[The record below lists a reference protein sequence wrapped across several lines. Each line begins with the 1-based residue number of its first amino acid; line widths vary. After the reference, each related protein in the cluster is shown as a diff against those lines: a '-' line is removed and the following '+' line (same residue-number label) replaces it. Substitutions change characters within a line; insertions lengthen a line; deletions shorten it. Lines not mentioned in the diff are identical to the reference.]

1 MGLHGKPHGL
11 MSSSQCSICQQELDR
26 HAFSAKQLKNAA
38 HRRKCLA
45 CVAAEESA
53 ERARIAATQRAEQ
66 LRKQELAAWVDA
78 NVTEP
83 STSLSEWTSEIMDAT
98 PHADVGTQSTA
109 PFVVGSPGPPAP
121 ARRKGGR
128 PPKATEDKAVR
139 GYLWRCRLKSAD
151 DGGYDE
157 LQASLSGCPQITKL
171 AMRRSP
177 ADSECIEAF
186 AGFSGDRSNVQLS
199 KLPGLPTGVQWERVI
214 ETRQGGEWSSVK
226 ADSTFSIM
234 LPKEDAVESVRRGL
248 QHELRVQPAWVD
260 THVPALSRVEA
271 GAPILS
277 PEGRHASRTISADVP
292 TPSGEHVERREAQ
305 VDYDVPA
312 AGGNAGAAAR
322 DSQRL
327 REERALLSLDTAAE
341 ACERQQHREAEQLRR
356 ERQRCRRDELKALR
370 DAREQILELLL
381 ARAQILKPGVGLE
394 RWARLVNLPCR
405 TDTPSGRAVRE
416 VFFRKLR
423 RQSSSYLQVPKDMPY
438 SPHDHYHQTSLL
450 LPQGV
455 SSNVGWLC
463 TLIHSLQSFTKWMH
477 NTQELQCPLPP
488 WVADAAERKRYV
500 EDAGLGS
507 QGARLVDFAWLLH
520 PLPENSDDE
529 DASWH
534 GCDLLERFQVQA
546 ISEGLR
552 FWAQGLTAKSAK
564 FEGGG
569 ECPWLTDEQV
579 THYARMEVQVMYD
592 KFFDRCGSCK
602 LMQGHPWRPEYP
614 WRRVYHAESNS
625 WRVVRRDHDWTF
637 EERVDQVALEHCIGA
652 RRKQLSPDEAHALA
666 GAAALHAVELFTE
679 EHEVCAAWM
688 LVDLAMGAHVTVMGL
703 AADSARHYNGQCGI
717 VVSLPTD
724 LSERYGVQLERS
736 SHQISARRGNLFCPP
751 SDLLAVVAMDEE
763 SGDPVGLG
771 AESDDDTCSAE
782 GSEAD
787 SDDES

>member
-1 MGLHGKPHGL
+1 MCGDWRTRRGQIGECHDTCRRVGLYLPKLGRFVTGPDSYLTAPCARTTWATLFTHTPLRPAPGPARRAHRECAEGFTTRDSRRTAPHPITKRLFSLSFPLSLSQSGTIDVGLLLACIPSKLCVIPTVDIKGRGARGGLHGKPHGL

-488 WVADAAERKRYV
+488 WVADAA
-500 EDAGLGS
+500 
-507 QGARLVDFAWLLH
+507 
-520 PLPENSDDE
+520 
-529 DASWH
+529 
-534 GCDLLERFQVQA
+534 
-546 ISEGLR
+546 
-552 FWAQGLTAKSAK
+552 
-564 FEGGG
+564 
-569 ECPWLTDEQV
+569 
-579 THYARMEVQVMYD
+579 
-592 KFFDRCGSCK
+592 
-602 LMQGHPWRPEYP
+602 
-614 WRRVYHAESNS
+614 
-625 WRVVRRDHDWTF
+625 
-637 EERVDQVALEHCIGA
+637 
-652 RRKQLSPDEAHALA
+652 
-666 GAAALHAVELFTE
+666 
-679 EHEVCAAWM
+679 VCRA
-688 LVDLAMGAHVTVMGL
+688 
-703 AADSARHYNGQCGI
+703 
-717 VVSLPTD
+717 
-724 LSERYGVQLERS
+724 
-736 SHQISARRGNLFCPP
+736 
-751 SDLLAVVAMDEE
+751 
-763 SGDPVGLG
+763 
-771 AESDDDTCSAE
+771 
-782 GSEAD
+782 
-787 SDDES
+787 